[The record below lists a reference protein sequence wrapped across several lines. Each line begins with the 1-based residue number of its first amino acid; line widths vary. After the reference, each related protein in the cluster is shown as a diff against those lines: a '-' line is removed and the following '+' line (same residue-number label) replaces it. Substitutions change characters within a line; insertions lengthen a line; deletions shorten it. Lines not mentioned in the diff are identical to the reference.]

1 VVLKI
6 HDYGGLW
13 SYKRGGLSL
22 EVSLY
27 CKSLVHVNYGLSK
40 EAVSDGRGLSKEG
53 LLYIFFCAFI
63 SDGDES
69 MEHETW
75 WIACMELYEL
85 INEAR

>member
-40 EAVSDGRGLSKEG
+40 EVVSDGRGLSKEG
-53 LLYIFFCAFI
+53 LLYISLCVYVCMNMIVFLCF
-63 SDGDES
+63 S
-69 MEHETW
+69 
-75 WIACMELYEL
+75 IALPTGWTQS
-85 INEAR
+85 